1 MTMAIDGWIM
11 IGIMVFVL
19 VAQGLLWAWVFT
31 TRRRVAPDVKV
42 MNLRELYD
50 QSRKAI
56 DDYYR
61 RIQQNRRVR

>member
-1 MTMAIDGWIM
+1 MAIDGWIM
-11 IGIMVFVL
+11 IGIMMFVL

-31 TRRRVAPDVKV
+31 ERRRVAPDVKV

-50 QSRKAI
+50 LSRKSI

-61 RIQQNRRVR
+61 RMQQRRKAK

>member
-1 MTMAIDGWIM
+1 MAIDGWIM

-31 TRRRVAPDVKV
+31 ERRRVAPDVKI

-50 QSRKAI
+50 LSRKSI
-56 DDYYR
+56 DNYYR
-61 RIQQNRRVR
+61 RIQQGRKAR

>member
-1 MTMAIDGWIM
+1 MAIDGWIM
-11 IGIMVFVL
+11 LGIMAFVL

-31 TRRRVAPDVKV
+31 ERKRVAPDVKI

-50 QSRKAI
+50 LARKGI

-61 RIQQNRRVR
+61 RAQQNRRPR

>member
-1 MTMAIDGWIM
+1 MALDGWIM
-11 IGIMVFVL
+11 LGIMVFVI
-19 VAQGLLWAWVFT
+19 VAQGLLWAWVFVE
-31 TRRRVAPDVKV
+31 RRRVAPDVKI

-61 RIQQNRRVR
+61 RIQQSRRSR